1 MLLLFVNIVQSA
13 ILNKGPLRSI
23 ENVIVL
29 AETKL
34 NIHSYVRFFF
44 LSIII
49 YFSYPPRIYIKMLRE
64 FLFILRNTYFY

>member
-13 ILNKGPLRSI
+13 IMNKGPLRSI

-49 YFSYPPRIYIKMLRE
+49 YFSYPPKIYIKMPRE
-64 FLFILRNTYFY
+64 TFFILRNTYFY

>member
-49 YFSYPPRIYIKMLRE
+49 YLSYPPRIYIKMLRE
-64 FLFILRNTYFY
+64 FFFILRNTYFY